1 MKKKILIVDDSMM
14 SRMMIKKCLPSS
26 DQYSYELQEVDGG
39 TKCLDSYSKAP
50 YDLVLLDLTMPD
62 MDGFETLEKLKEMD
76 PDAKV
81 VIVTADIQQKAAE
94 RVFALGALEV
104 VKKPTS
110 QEKMTAVL
118 EKYL

>member
-1 MKKKILIVDDSMM
+1 MKKRILLVDDSMM
-14 SRMMIKKCLPSS
+14 SRLMIKKCLPSS
-26 DQYSYELQEVDGG
+26 DQYSYELQETDGG
-39 TKCLDSYSKAP
+39 TKCLDFYRKAP

-62 MDGFETLEKLKEMD
+62 MDGFETLEKLREMD
-76 PDAKV
+76 PDARV